1 LGLEWFAMLKIVY
14 SRHALMRIKLRS
26 IEKNE
31 VERVLLAPQEVYFDV
46 VTGNIIAI
54 GERFS
59 RHGHWLIVVYTKGN
73 DIYRIVTIIDVKSL
87 NRIVERRIRS
97 GRWIKVW

>member
-1 LGLEWFAMLKIVY
+1 
-14 SRHALMRIKLRS
+14 MRIKLRS

-46 VTGNIIAI
+46 VTGNMIAI

-59 RHGHWLIVVYTKGN
+59 RHGHW
-73 DIYRIVTIIDVKSL
+73 
-87 NRIVERRIRS
+87 
-97 GRWIKVW
+97 

>member
-1 LGLEWFAMLKIVY
+1 MLKIEY

-46 VTGNIIAI
+46 VTGNMIAI
-54 GERFS
+54 GERLPK
-59 RHGHWLIVVYTKGN
+59 HGHWLIVVYTRGN

-87 NRIVERRIRS
+87 NRIVERGIRS
-97 GRWIKVW
+97 GRWIKIW